1 MRNITLK
8 DIAKRAGV
16 SEATVS
22 LVLNNK
28 SVVNIR
34 TRERVLRCME
44 EMNYKPNPLAR
55 GLALKKS
62 MTIGL
67 VCPDSEN
74 PYYGRLMKLL
84 GHYCNLFG
92 YSLVLGV
99 SNSDVEI
106 ETKIIENFVEKQYDG
121 IIVLPL
127 NVRNNGSRVFQEI
140 REKNIPIVFCTS
152 YYTGFKK
159 DCVLTDYAQGSYL
172 LTRHLLENGH
182 RKLWYFVTSDR
193 KLPVSMERIRGYKRA
208 YEEKGLKPE
217 ESWIVRCESISV
229 EYGHKRTL
237 ELLSEGQR
245 PDGIL
250 ALNDYMAYGIKKA
263 VAEYGYRIPE
273 DISLAGYDDVFYQ
286 LIAEKPL
293 TTVHQDM
300 ESLAENTV
308 NLLMKKMNR
317 DFKPDQ
323 EVCRLIPPSLVVR
336 GTTKIIRSN

>member
-1 MRNITLK
+1 MGNITLK
-8 DIAKRAGV
+8 DIAKKAGV

-34 TRERVLRCME
+34 TRERVLKCME
-44 EMNYKPNPLAR
+44 EMNYRPNPLAR

-84 GHYCNLFG
+84 GHYCNKYG

-99 SNSDVEI
+99 SNNDLAI
-106 ETKIIENFVEKQYDG
+106 ETRIMENFVDKQYDG

-127 NVRNNGSRVFQEI
+127 NIRNNESKVFTEI
-140 REKNIPIVFCTS
+140 KENKIPIVFCTS
-152 YYTGFKK
+152 YYAGFKK
-159 DCVLTDYAQGSYL
+159 DCVLTDYAEGSYL
-172 LTRHLLENGH
+172 LTRHLLEKGH
-182 RKLWYFVTSDR
+182 RELWYFVTSDKR
-193 KLPVSMERIRGYKRA
+193 LPVSQERIRGYKKA
-208 YEEKGLKPE
+208 YEEMGIKVKNE
-217 ESWIVRCESISV
+217 WIVGCDDISV
-229 EYGHKRTL
+229 EYGYAKAV
-237 ELLSEGQR
+237 ELLEQGGR

-263 VAEYGYRIPE
+263 ILKCGYSIPD

-286 LIAEKPL
+286 LIADQPL
-293 TTVHQDM
+293 TTVHQNL
-300 ESLAENTV
+300 ESLAANTV
-308 NLLMKKMNR
+308 DLLMQKMNKG
-317 DFKPDQ
+317 FAPDQ
-323 EVCRLIPPSLVVR
+323 PLEHLIRPSLVVR
-336 GTTKIIRSN
+336 GTTKGD